1 MTDQIHTFRTYII
14 ALHRPIKQTYYMLEW
29 NPQNRKW
36 VSYFEPLENLH
47 LCRSRVSIDGIVRI
61 NIASAVNKHARNIQ
75 VMSKGY
81 YLESGNTQIT
91 LVEKVGPQL
100 PAKFMKTEYRLTD
113 NLLTETDILLWLVAP
128 PPPPPPPEVEDP
140 EPQLMK
146 PLPKRIAWLIA
157 EDSSKAQDTC
167 PISTEVISPVTAAV
181 TTCFHVFDNASIAQ
195 WFTMNPVNTKC
206 PVCRE
211 VCLMTKAFE

>member
-1 MTDQIHTFRTYII
+1 
-14 ALHRPIKQTYYMLEW
+14 MLEW

-47 LCRSRVSIDGIVRI
+47 LCRSRVTIDGIVRI

-81 YLESGNTQIT
+81 YLESGNTHIT
-91 LVEKVGPQL
+91 LVEKVGLQL
-100 PAKFMKTEYRLTD
+100 PAKFMKTEYTKTDDLLTLTD
-113 NLLTETDILLWLVAP
+113 MLLWTVAP
-128 PPPPPPPEVEDP
+128 PPPPPPEDP
-140 EPQLMK
+140 EPQLQK

-181 TTCFHVFDNASIAQ
+181 TTCYHVFDHASIVQ

>member
-1 MTDQIHTFRTYII
+1 
-14 ALHRPIKQTYYMLEW
+14 MLEW
-29 NPQNRKW
+29 NLQNRKW
-36 VSYFEPLENLH
+36 VSYSEPLENIH

-61 NIASAVNKHARNIQ
+61 NVASAVNKHASNIQ
-75 VMSKGY
+75 VMTKGY

-91 LVEKVGPQL
+91 LVEKVGNPL
-100 PAKFMKTEYRLTD
+100 PAKFMKTEYTI
-113 NLLTETDILLWLVAP
+113 TETPLTHTDMLLWTVAP
-128 PPPPPPPEVEDP
+128 PPPPEP
-140 EPQLMK
+140 EPEPEPHASNKLK

-157 EDSSKAQDTC
+157 EDSSKAEDTC

-181 TTCFHVFDNASIAQ
+181 TTCFHVFDHASIVQ

-211 VCLMTKAFE
+211 VCLVTKAFE

>member
-29 NPQNRKW
+29 NPQTRKW
-36 VSYFEPLENLH
+36 VSYSEPLENLH
-47 LCRSRVSIDGIVRI
+47 ICRSRVSIDGIVRI
-61 NIASAVNKHARNIQ
+61 NIASSVNKHARNIQ

-91 LVEKVGPQL
+91 LVEKVGLQL
-100 PAKFMKTEYRLTD
+100 PAKFMKTEYRITET
-113 NLLTETDILLWLVAP
+113 LLTETDMLLWTVAP
-128 PPPPPPPEVEDP
+128 PPPPPVVEPEP
-140 EPQLMK
+140 EPQLQK

-157 EDSSKAQDTC
+157 EDSSKAEDTC

-181 TTCFHVFDNASIAQ
+181 TTCFHVFDHASITQ

>member
-1 MTDQIHTFRTYII
+1 MTDQIHAFRTYII

-36 VSYFEPLENLH
+36 VSYSEPLENLH
-47 LCRSRVSIDGIVRI
+47 ICRSSVSIDGIVRI
-61 NIASAVNKHARNIQ
+61 NIASSVNKHARNIQ
-75 VMSKGY
+75 VMSKGF

-91 LVEKVGPQL
+91 LVEKVGPPL
-100 PAKFMKTEYRLTD
+100 PAKFMKTEYRITET
-113 NLLTETDILLWLVAP
+113 LLTESDILLWTVAP
-128 PPPPPPPEVEDP
+128 PPPPEP
-140 EPQLMK
+140 EPQPSNILK
-146 PLPKRIAWLIA
+146 ALPKRIAWLIA
-157 EDSSKAQDTC
+157 EDSSKAEDTC

-181 TTCFHVFDNASIAQ
+181 TTCFHVFDNASIEQ

-211 VCLMTKAFE
+211 VCLMTKAFS

>member
-1 MTDQIHTFRTYII
+1 MTDNIQTFRTYVI
-14 ALHRPIKQTYYMLEW
+14 ALHRPIKQTYYMFEW
-29 NPQNRKW
+29 NMASRKW
-36 VSYFEPLENLH
+36 VTYSEPLENLH

-61 NIASAVNKHARNIQ
+61 NVASAVNRHARNIQ

-81 YLESGNTQIT
+81 YLESGDIRIT
-91 LVEKVGPQL
+91 LVEKVGTQL
-100 PAKFMKTEYRLTD
+100 PAKFMKREYTKTD
-113 NLLTETDILLWLVAP
+113 TLLTHTDIILWTVAP
-128 PPPPPPPEVEDP
+128 PPPPIVE
-140 EPQLMK
+140 EPQLQK

-181 TTCFHVFDNASIAQ
+181 TTCFHVFDHTSIAQ
-195 WFTMNPVNTKC
+195 LFTMNPVNTKC

>member
-1 MTDQIHTFRTYII
+1 
-14 ALHRPIKQTYYMLEW
+14 MLEW

-47 LCRSRVSIDGIVRI
+47 LCRSRVTIDGIVRI

-75 VMSKGY
+75 VISKGY

-91 LVEKVGPQL
+91 LVEKVGLQL
-100 PAKFMKTEYRLTD
+100 PAKFMKTEYTKTDDLLTLTD
-113 NLLTETDILLWLVAP
+113 MLLWTVAP
-128 PPPPPPPEVEDP
+128 PPPPPPEDP
-140 EPQLMK
+140 EPQLQK

-181 TTCFHVFDNASIAQ
+181 TTCYHVFDHASIVQ